1 MISFLKKETLLNISS
16 FKVSSQNL
24 AFVREDILYLNYQE
38 ITNGTNS
45 YFLHNDILY
54 FHKNSKT
61 YGVNQ
66 DYEKIMLAEFSFN
79 FESLYE
85 GTIMV
90 GTDIKAENLSTFEI
104 SCKYKII
111 SISDFSIIRE
121 LPHRYSHVFGC
132 RYKNSYLC
140 SEVTKTLLRSLSL
153 LTGEYEWE
161 VDLGGRQYLNAANE
175 PMEAEIQQIIGIW
188 ENQLLVSL
196 SNQTLVGID
205 INKGTILWEK
215 CPWSAYPSLSGG
227 LANPILEKDSVFWY
241 SYGAYFEFHLPS
253 LRGKLLKEYPHTD
266 KSTPPFAIKQA
277 VFTEKYIYF
286 IASQKSVI
294 LNNIVGVFN
303 RETLQID
310 WQEELDILPKKSSD
324 PYNSLLQ
331 IQATEDKIYVLDSGG
346 TLHIFEREG

>member
-1 MISFLKKETLLNISS
+1 LREVKT
-16 FKVSSQNL
+16 FKIEENK
-24 AFVREDILYLNYQE
+24 ILYCSKADVLFLNDLEVAKNVWAFYFFENKIIYYQHPKSILATLDNVVIDTFE
-38 ITNGTNS
+38 GSLFLETYNGIDLVVSQKDEEYRKLSIASILTNKIQIIYQLPNRYIIGHCVRKENTLF
-45 YFLHNDILY
+45 YQ
-54 FHKNSKT
+54 
-61 YGVNQ
+61 Q
-66 DYEKIMLAEFSFN
+66 DY
-79 FESLYE
+79 
-85 GTIMV
+85 T
-90 GTDIKAENLSTFEI
+90 NL
-104 SCKYKII
+104 K
-111 SISDFSIIRE
+111 
-121 LPHRYSHVFGC
+121 
-132 RYKNSYLC
+132 
-140 SEVTKTLLRSLSL
+140 SLSL

-175 PMEAEIQQIIGIW
+175 PMEAEIQQIIGVW

-196 SNQTLVGID
+196 SNQMLVGID
-205 INKGTILWEK
+205 TNKGTILWEK
-215 CPWSAYPSLSGG
+215 CPWSVYPSLSGG

-266 KSTPPFAIKQA
+266 KSMPPFAIKQA